1 MSRLSRRKL
10 KLVERVMVIG
20 TLFVAICALI
30 LASQLYEAYLEKAYP
45 KSKLYGTWVE
55 QDVADYSRESFMLS
69 AAGVTVNGGVID
81 TEFEWDGSYLEY
93 QMGEKTRRFK
103 VLNEQFTQF
112 QLVSQPHYQP
122 VYRLSEK

>member
-10 KLVERVMVIG
+10 KLVERVIVIG
-20 TLFVAICALI
+20 ALFVAVSALI
-30 LASQLYEAYLEKAYP
+30 LASQLYDVYLEKAYP
-45 KSKLYGTWVE
+45 KSNIYGTWVE

-81 TEFEWDGSYLEY
+81 TEFDWDGSYLEY

-103 VLNEQFTQF
+103 VLNEQFTQI

>member
-1 MSRLSRRKL
+1 MKL
-10 KLVERVMVIG
+10 TERVIIIG
-20 TLFVAICALI
+20 ALFVAISALI
-30 LASQLYEAYLEKAYP
+30 VASQLYEVYLEKTYP
-45 KSKLYGTWVE
+45 KSKIYGVWVE

-93 QMGEKTRRFK
+93 QMGENTRRFK
-103 VLNEQFTQF
+103 VLNEQFTKF
-112 QLVSQPHYQP
+112 QLVSQPYYQP